1 LQGLVQLFERR
12 RVRDGQCSTDPWD
25 IVNGNLNSVLEFAGM
40 DLVVLLLATVTY
52 EDTLSSIFQEMG
64 GQLIGIGD
72 A

>member
-1 LQGLVQLFERR
+1 
-12 RVRDGQCSTDPWD
+12 
-25 IVNGNLNSVLEFAGM
+25 VNGNLNSVLEFAGM